1 MGLLESTVT
10 TTECKAKGEAKRES
24 QKRGN
29 HRQDSRI
36 MFPSCQIYE
45 KISVGANNLAQVPP
59 WDRRKKKVPSTGV
72 GAPNLNLELVSLFRA
87 LLRKK
92 EKDK

>member
-29 HRQDSRI
+29 RRQVDEKEEGERKDEEESRCGRVHLRMVWCHS
-36 MFPSCQIYE
+36 MFRNCFES
-45 KISVGANNLAQVPP
+45 A
-59 WDRRKKKVPSTGV
+59 
-72 GAPNLNLELVSLFRA
+72 SLS
-87 LLRKK
+87 KT
-92 EKDK
+92 E